1 MSDPNLHQQSR
12 NDFEDAYF
20 KGFVR
25 SIEKWLGQNHTR
37 LISFNEILHHL
48 SIHRQYDAG
57 LQEIAIDKIIGSV
70 NRYADFDDAF
80 LPRQKHT
87 RSRWEKIDRA
97 YLRDEILPP
106 VDVYQ
111 IGEFYFVIDGN
122 HRVSVAK
129 KRGQKWID
137 AHVVK
142 IEVPYEIDRDFDFKQ
157 LILKK
162 EQNQFYEKT
171 GIKKMY
177 PDTDIQLSIP
187 GLFDRLQ
194 EHIDAHRFY
203 TSEYLQRE
211 ISYEEA
217 VSSWY
222 ENIYMP
228 LVKIIREKDILNI
241 FPERTEADLYFWI
254 IEHLAYL
261 KAESNQDVSFE
272 EAAQDF
278 LIKFHPGFFKILWI
292 RIKNIFTRKS
302 KSA

>member
-1 MSDPNLHQQSR
+1 MSDPSLHQQSR

-37 LISFNEILHHL
+37 LISFNDILTHL

-57 LQEIAIDKIIGSV
+57 LQEIDIDKIIGSV

-106 VDVYQ
+106 VEVYQ
-111 IGEFYFVIDGN
+111 IGEFYFVMDGN

-142 IEVPYEIDRDFDFKQ
+142 IEVPYEIDRNFDFKQ

-162 EQNQFYEKT
+162 EQNSFYEKT
-171 GIKKMY
+171 GIKEMY
-177 PDTDIQLSIP
+177 PDAEIQLSIP

-203 TSEYLQRE
+203 TSEFLQHE
-211 ISYEEA
+211 INYEKA
-217 VSSWY
+217 VTSWY
-222 ENIYMP
+222 EYVYLP
-228 LVKIIREKDILNI
+228 LVKIIRERNILNI

-261 KAESNQDVSFE
+261 KAESNQDISFE
-272 EAAQDF
+272 EATQDF
-278 LIKFHPGFFKILWI
+278 LIKFHPGFFKTL
-292 RIKNIFTRKS
+292 RLQIKKIFNRKKKGS
-302 KSA
+302 

>member
-1 MSDPNLHQQSR
+1 MSDQSLHQQSR

-25 SIEKWLGQNHTR
+25 SIEKWLGQNKTR
-37 LISFNEILHHL
+37 LVAFNDILSHV
-48 SIHRQYDAG
+48 SIRQQYDAG
-57 LQEIAIDKIIGSV
+57 LQEINIDKIIGSV

-111 IGEFYFVIDGN
+111 IGEFYFVMDGN

-142 IEVPYEIDRDFDFKQ
+142 IEVPYEIDRNFDFNQ
-157 LILKK
+157 LILKE

-171 GIKKMY
+171 GIKKLHS
-177 PDTDIQLSIP
+177 DADIQLSIP

-203 TSEYLQRE
+203 ASEYLHHE
-211 ISYEEA
+211 ISYEKA

-222 ENIYMP
+222 EYIYLP
-228 LVKIIREKDILNI
+228 LVKIIRERKILNI

-272 EAAQDF
+272 EATQDF
-278 LIKFHPGFFKILWI
+278 LIKFHPSFFKTLWAK
-292 RIKNIFTRKS
+292 IKKTISRK
-302 KSA
+302 KSAP